1 MSGKR
6 HERPATCTPAIYGL
20 LCDCWDSEPSRR
32 PGFDQI
38 VKVLE
43 FNWRKQVG
51 VRRLNE
57 QAKAWVDTGRG
68 VDSSGDGGGGS
79 AVATAEYEYTTT
91 TTTSMVSDSSTTCTP
106 TDANGFYPS
115 IVRTLTAA
123 SPSPSEEI
131 DSESVDSIV
140 RQMQHADAE
149 SRPAVADGAAGSSGD
164 LSSRR
169 NRALDFGYGVMGM
182 TTQIA
187 SSASA
192 PTEIAVVAETCEE
205 EAIVPVVLSG
215 RERSTGK
222 RTNPR
227 TSASIQIAATAGTGA
242 SAHTASF
249 NVCSTCAHLLMPQF
263 GTPSTPGTRKFKPTE
278 ARQQRDA
285 LPIAKLR
292 STMEQT
298 PDLLFH
304 AASRVAAAA
313 GGAVDTAAAS
323 TDGSA
328 AATCENLAF
337 WTARQYEDMLMMQPP
352 LASPPQTT
360 LSAPAGGSE
369 AAASACST
377 IITAPLCER
386 VASLK
391 DVLEI
396 CLATELALTPPRIH
410 SSCNFKPH
418 MQTYVDPAIELI
430 KSELE
435 YLKADVASN
444 PEAYRQLLLATTA
457 NAQKVYQLAFSASVN
472 EPNGG
477 DPAAYSRMMRHTAAL
492 ESECRILGKQR
503 QQQPTSEL
511 IPLVLLI
518 RENIPAFKH
527 AVKAVVA
534 QARQLV
540 ASTSEQRQRA
550 AVATERPAAAAALT
564 AGRRPRSSIAL
575 RYRQNDQTK
584 SPYRIIEKSLTKGPM
599 QGYPDVRKV
608 LDVFGCIIECADYD
622 AMAAVV
628 HGFLTMH
635 SGGGQDA
642 GDARAEVGAV
652 VICRVKDRWL
662 RPLANG
668 WRDLILNVEVNGA
681 AIFEVQVVLRA
692 MVEAQTAA
700 GLGPSHK
707 GGEHSHSH
715 KQVRCFTEVFALI
728 GIPVEASRAANLS
741 YTVGEAALA
750 RGTNGGGGVDVG
762 GGSMVL
768 NPTYDL
774 STTRQGGKV
783 LSTVP
788 VGSAQLLPAKVV
800 AV

>member
-38 VKVLE
+38 VEVLE

-51 VRRLNE
+51 VRRLSE
-57 QAKAWVDTGRG
+57 QAKSWGRG
-68 VDSSGDGGGGS
+68 ADSSGDGGGGS

-91 TTTSMVSDSSTTCTP
+91 ASSMVSDSSTTP

-115 IVRTLTAA
+115 IVMTLTAA

-131 DSESVDSIV
+131 DSESVDSNV
-140 RQMQHADAE
+140 RQLQHADDDHE
-149 SRPAVADGAAGSSGD
+149 GRPAVADGAAGSSGD
-164 LSSRR
+164 RSSRR
-169 NRALDFGYGVMGM
+169 DSALDFGYGVMRM
-182 TTQIA
+182 TTEIA
-187 SSASA
+187 AASASA
-192 PTEIAVVAETCEE
+192 PTEIAVHVVAEAGEE
-205 EAIVPVVLSG
+205 EAIVPVALSG
-215 RERSTGK
+215 SERSTGK

-227 TSASIQIAATAGTGA
+227 TSASIQIATTAETGA
-242 SAHTASF
+242 SARTAGFDVGSA
-249 NVCSTCAHLLMPQF
+249 CAHLLMPQF
-263 GTPSTPGTRKFKPTE
+263 GTPSTPGTHKFKPTE

-298 PDLLFH
+298 PDLLFNTE
-304 AASRVAAAA
+304 SRFAAAA
-313 GGAVDTAAAS
+313 GGAVDAAPAPA
-323 TDGSA
+323 DGSA
-328 AATCENLAF
+328 AATWENLAF

-360 LSAPAGGSE
+360 LSAAAWGSE
-369 AAASACST
+369 VAASACST

-457 NAQKVYQLAFSASVN
+457 NARKIYQLAFSASVS

-477 DPAAYSRMMRHTAAL
+477 DPAACSRMMRHTAAL

-503 QQQPTSEL
+503 HLRQQQPTSEL

-518 RENIPAFKH
+518 REHVPAFKH

-534 QARQLV
+534 HARQMV
-540 ASTSEQRQRA
+540 ASEQRHRA
-550 AVATERPAAAAALT
+550 AVAAERPAAAAANT

-622 AMAAVV
+622 DMAAVV

-635 SGGGQDA
+635 SGGGRDA

-662 RPLANG
+662 RPLADG

-692 MVEAQTAA
+692 MVEAQTAC

-707 GGEHSHSH
+707 GGEHSHTH
-715 KQVRCFTEVFALI
+715 NQVRCFTEVFALL
-728 GIPVEASRAANLS
+728 GMPVEASGAANLS
-741 YTVGEAALA
+741 YAAGEAALA

-762 GGSMVL
+762 HGGGSMDL

-783 LSTVP
+783 P